1 MIIKLNYKDRSIK
14 SYAMRK
20 LTPFECFRL
29 MGVRDDVIHTMLS
42 TNAQAEKRI
51 ESFKS
56 KGKKDEMAVSAT
68 QQFIQAANSIVVDVL
83 AYIYEQLW
91 YPKHREPS
99 EQMSLFPDDELPAMP
114 DHSDD
119 EKVIL
124 TTFSGYDSQLMAA
137 DVLKDWHP
145 DFRWTCAG
153 WSEID
158 KNACLMHNIVFPQ
171 YADKALGDITKIDWH
186 KVKESL
192 GGKEVD
198 LFTYSSPCF
207 VAGTLVLTTHGF
219 KPIED
224 VTTSDYV
231 TTHQSDSQ
239 KVLRIGSK
247 PALDILRVKGMC
259 IDEILCTPNHP
270 FYVREMY
277 RHGHK
282 WQRVFRKPQWKEATR
297 LTKSDYLGIPINRA
311 CMLPVWEGVTL
322 HYGGRDTFQVNKIS
336 EMLSTPHFWYILGRY
351 VGDGWTRE
359 DDSHKQVIFA
369 CSNRNEQMLREAFA
383 SLGFNPTVTDKD
395 KSCRRYTV
403 SSKEL
408 MAFVDRYGHGAAHK
422 RIDYD
427 TLCLPEIHLSKF
439 LQGYTDSDGC
449 RSPKNGEYKITT
461 ISRELAYGIQQI
473 VAKVHHRH
481 SRVYKVAMPSKTK
494 IEGREVN
501 QRDFYQVVWHT
512 DARKQDKAFYED
524 GYIWYPCN
532 GVEQT
537 DRQEIVYNMEVAT
550 DNSYTANGTIVHNCQ
565 DLSNAGKQMGMKEG
579 SGTRSSL
586 LWHVADAVEVLRPK
600 FLLQENVAALVS
612 QKFMP
617 DFQKWLDKLSSLGY
631 VSRWARLNAK
641 NYGVPQNRDRVFCIS
656 MRRDVAFDY
665 QFPEPFELTT
675 RLEDVLEEEVS
686 DRYFLKDDAVNKF
699 LETNDKDNALF
710 VQFDLPPTHEAA
722 MFLKTWLTL
731 WMQAADGWNM
741 TPMGLQH
748 ALNSARQKM
757 ELSYSVFTDK
767 GVAALG
773 KEFARLFNENME
785 RKSMNNKYYIGWVRD
800 SKGRIKGRPR
810 KQIANAV
817 TSKVGHGISD
827 PRDGLGNTTPYII
840 IEYD

>member
-1 MIIKLNYKDRSIK
+1 MITKLNFTDRTIK
-14 SYAMRK
+14 SYAIRK
-20 LTPFECFRL
+20 LTPKECFRL
-29 MGVRDDVIHTMLS
+29 MGVRDNVIGTMQS
-42 TNAQAEKRI
+42 SNAQAAERLPDWKT
-51 ESFKS
+51 
-56 KGKKDEMAVSAT
+56 KGKPEDMAISAS
-68 QQFIQAANSIVVDVL
+68 QQYKQAGNSIVVDVL
-83 AYIYEQLW
+83 AHIYEQLF
-91 YPKHREPS
+91 YPAPPKPHPNK
-99 EQMSLFPDDELPAMP
+99 QLSLFDDLEDTLPALP
-114 DHSDD
+114 PTDANKNE
-119 EKVIL
+119 EKIFL

-137 DVLKDWHP
+137 DVLREWHP
-145 DFRWTCAG
+145 DFRWTCKG
-153 WSEID
+153 WSDID
-158 KNACLMHNIVFPQ
+158 KYACQMHNLVFPQ
-171 YADKALGDITKIDWH
+171 FADCALGDITKIDWH
-186 KVKESL
+186 KVKQSL
-192 GGKEVD
+192 QGREVD

-219 KPIED
+219 KPIEN

-231 TTHQSDSQ
+231 TTHHSDSQ

-247 PALDILRVKGMC
+247 LSLDIVRVKGMC
-259 IDEILCTPNHP
+259 VDEILCTPNHP

-282 WQRVFRKPQWKEATR
+282 WQRAFRKPQWKEAAK
-297 LTKSDYLGIPINRA
+297 LTKFDYLGIPINRA
-311 CMLPVWEGVTL
+311 CMFPDWDGVTL

-336 EMLSTPHFWYILGRY
+336 GMLSSPYFWYILGRY

-359 DDSHKQVIFA
+359 DDLHKQVIFA
-369 CSNRNEQMLREAFA
+369 CSDRNEQKLRDALEY
-383 SLGFNPTVTDKD
+383 LGFNPTVTDKD

-403 SSKEL
+403 NSKEL

-427 TLCLPEIHLSKF
+427 TMCLPEIYLSTF

-449 RSPKNGEYKITT
+449 KSPKNGEYKIAT

-473 VAKVHHRH
+473 VAKVHHRP

-512 DARKQDKAFYED
+512 DVRKQDKAFYED

-532 GVEQT
+532 GVEHT

-565 DLSNAGKQMGMKEG
+565 DISQAGKQMGLKEG
-579 SGTRSSL
+579 SDTRSAL

-600 FLLQENVAALVS
+600 YLLQENVAALVS

-665 QFPEPFELTT
+665 RFPEPFELKT

-686 DRYFLKDDAVNKF
+686 DRYFLKDDAVSKF
-699 LETNDKDNALF
+699 LKANDSDNALF

-731 WMQAADGWNM
+731 RMN
-741 TPMGLQH
+741 
-748 ALNSARQKM
+748 ALNGWER
-757 ELSYSVFTDK
+757 ELDELRDCIENERDVFNSD
-767 GVAALG
+767 
-773 KEFARLFNENME
+773 FASFNECHTFPCEGFEELFKENME
-785 RKSMNNKYYIGWVRD
+785 RKKDEV
-800 SKGRIKGRPR
+800 
-810 KQIANAV
+810 
-817 TSKVGHGISD
+817 
-827 PRDGLGNTTPYII
+827 
-840 IEYD
+840 